1 VVEETTV
8 SSDGDSTLVTDS
20 RPAPPGLCAGV
31 ADQPGLDHGGGR
43 LSQAGCSE
51 WLNNELGSV
60 GVTDEPS
67 GVMTGAKQV
76 HRV

>member
-8 SSDGDSTLVTDS
+8 SSDGDSTVVTDS
-20 RPAPPGLCAGV
+20 QQAPPGLCAGV
-31 ADQPGLDHGGGR
+31 ADQLGFEQGRGR

-51 WLNNELGSV
+51 WLSNELRAV

-67 GVMTGAKQV
+67 GVMTSAKQV
-76 HRV
+76 YRV